1 MKKVNNEKETIIK
14 LYRDNISEII
24 WTHKIQA
31 TILDDLKKKNKIY
44 KICKELLI
52 GLSSFVSV
60 LFLYYEKYTGA
71 LISCVVSTISIIF
84 DNVINFSDFDNR
96 IRITNENVNNLWYM
110 KKILTMN
117 MEYLE
122 NDIIDCELAKNKLEE
137 NLEYRKNIYS
147 NLETASKRIM
157 KHVEYKL
164 KVRKDEEVNN
174 EFFDESE

>member
-1 MKKVNNEKETIIK
+1 MKKENKEKETIIK

-31 TILDDLKKKNKIY
+31 TILDDLKMKNKIY

-60 LFLYYEKYTGA
+60 LFLYYQKYTGA
-71 LISCVVSTISIIF
+71 LISSAVSTISIIF
-84 DNVINFSDFDNR
+84 DSVISFSNFDNR

-110 KKILTMN
+110 KKILNMN

-122 NDIIDCELAKNKLEE
+122 NDIIDQKLAKDKLEE
-137 NLEYRKNIYS
+137 NLKYRKNIYS
-147 NLETASKRIM
+147 NLETASNKIM
-157 KHVEYKL
+157 KSAEYKL
-164 KVRKDEEVNN
+164 KVRKDEEVND

>member
-1 MKKVNNEKETIIK
+1 MKKENKEKETIIK
-14 LYRDNISEII
+14 LYCDSISEII

-31 TILDDLKKKNKIY
+31 TIFDDLKRKNRIY

-60 LFLYYEKYTGA
+60 LFLYYQKYTGA
-71 LISCVVSTISIIF
+71 LISSAVSTISIIL
-84 DNVINFSDFDNR
+84 DNVINFSNFDNR

-110 KKILTMN
+110 KKILIMN

-122 NDIIDCELAKNKLEE
+122 NDIIDWKLAKDKLEE

-147 NLETASKRIM
+147 NLETASIKIM
-157 KHVEYKL
+157 KSAEYKL
-164 KVRKDEEVNN
+164 KVRKDEEVND

>member
-1 MKKVNNEKETIIK
+1 MKKRNNEKDTIIK

-31 TILDDLKKKNKIY
+31 TILDDLKRKNKRY

-60 LFLYYEKYTGA
+60 LFLYYQKYTGA
-71 LISCVVSTISIIF
+71 LISSTVSTISVIF
-84 DNVINFSDFDNR
+84 DNVINFSNFDNR

-110 KKILTMN
+110 KKLLTIN

-122 NDIIDCELAKNKLEE
+122 NDIIDWKLAKNKLGE

-147 NLETASKRIM
+147 NLETSSKRIM
-157 KHVEYKL
+157 KSAEYKL
-164 KVRKDEEVNN
+164 KVRKDEEVNK